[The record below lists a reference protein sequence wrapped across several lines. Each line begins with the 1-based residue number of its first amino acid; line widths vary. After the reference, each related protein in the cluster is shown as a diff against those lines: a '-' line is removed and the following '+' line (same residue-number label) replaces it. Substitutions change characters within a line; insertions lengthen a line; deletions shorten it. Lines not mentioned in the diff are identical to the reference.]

1 VVDLGCW
8 PGGWLEEA
16 ARAVGGQGRVVGL
29 DLVAIEPPIAN
40 RNVEALV
47 GDMTEPASA
56 KRILDSLGGPCDV
69 LLSDAAPKLS
79 GVRERD
85 DAAEEY
91 LLLAV
96 EALNESLLREGG
108 DLLIKL
114 LECPEAQAFQQ
125 RLRGRYS
132 SVKTVKSAATRK
144 GSRERYLLARGFQG
158 AGVIE

>member
-1 VVDLGCW
+1 M
-8 PGGWLEEA
+8 EEA
-16 ARAVGGQGRVVGL
+16 ARAVGGSGRVVGI
-29 DLVAIEPPIAN
+29 DLVAIEPPLSQA
-40 RNVEALV
+40 NVETLV
-47 GDMTEPASA
+47 GDMTAPDAA
-56 KRILDSLGGPCDV
+56 TRITEALGGPCDV
-69 LLSDAAPKLS
+69 LLSDAAPKLT

-96 EALNESLLREGG
+96 EAISEGLLKKGG

-125 RLRGRYS
+125 RLRSCYG
-132 SVKTVKSAATRK
+132 SVKTVKSEATRK

-158 AGVIE
+158 PAVIE

>member
-1 VVDLGCW
+1 
-8 PGGWLEEA
+8 
-16 ARAVGGQGRVVGL
+16 
-29 DLVAIEPPIAN
+29 
-40 RNVEALV
+40 
-47 GDMTEPASA
+47 MTEPASA
-56 KRILDSLGGPCDV
+56 ERILDSLGGPCDV

-96 EALNESLLREGG
+96 EALNESLLKEGG

-144 GSRERYLLARGFQG
+144 GSRERYLLARGFKG
-158 AGVIE
+158 PA

>member
-1 VVDLGCW
+1 MG
-8 PGGWLEEA
+8 A
-16 ARAVGGQGRVVGL
+16 QGRVVGL

-56 KRILDSLGGPCDV
+56 ERILESLGGPCDV

-96 EALNESLLREGG
+96 EALNGSLLKKGG

-114 LECPEAQAFQQ
+114 LECPEAQAFQK
-125 RLRGRYS
+125 RLRARYS

-158 AGVIE
+158 ADVIE

>member
-1 VVDLGCW
+1 MVDLGCW

-16 ARAVGGQGRVVGL
+16 SRAVGHSGRVVGI

-40 RNVEALV
+40 ANVESLV
-47 GDMTEPASA
+47 GDMTDPSAAS
-56 KRILDSLGGPCDV
+56 RIRDALGGASDV
-69 LLSDAAPKLS
+69 LLSDAAPKLT

-85 DAAEEY
+85 DAAEEN

-96 EALNESLLREGG
+96 EALSDALLRTGG

-114 LECPEAQAFQQ
+114 LECPEAQSFQQ
-125 RLRGRYS
+125 RLRACYS

-158 AGVIE
+158 PAPME

>member
-8 PGGWLEEA
+8 PGSWLEEA
-16 ARAVGGQGRVVGL
+16 ARAVGAQGRVVGL

-47 GDMTEPASA
+47 GDMTEPVSA
-56 KRILDSLGGPCDV
+56 ERILESLGGPCDV

-96 EALNESLLREGG
+96 EALNEPLLKKGG

-125 RLRGRYS
+125 RLRARYS

-144 GSRERYLLARGFQG
+144 GSRERYLLARGFYG
-158 AGVIE
+158 ADVIE